1 MTTTATRSSDL
12 NATEPRLYMALDLG
26 EKAWELGFTVG
37 LGQPARRR
45 RVQAGNREQ
54 LLKEVGRA
62 KKRFGLP
69 EGAEVLSCYE
79 AGGEAFW
86 VHRFLEGL
94 GVGNVVVDSASILVE
109 RRRRRAKSDRLDV
122 QKLAPMLFR
131 YHNGERKVWRVVRV
145 PGEEAEDQRHLQRSL
160 VRSKAERNRVAS
172 RIRGLLKT
180 QGVDLARVRIVRL
193 AEEDLA
199 RLRGWKRKALPPGL
213 QGRLGVEVQRLQLTL
228 GQIRSQK
235 KERAELLKH
244 GSDARVKIVRQ
255 LMLLKGIGINGGF
268 TLSNELFAWR
278 TFSNRKEV
286 GGSAGLTPTP
296 FNTGGSPR
304 EQGIGKDGNSLVRA
318 LMIELAWG
326 WLRWQPQSGLSL
338 WFEGRF
344 GPAGKRA
351 RKIGIVAVARKLLIQ
366 LWRFVETGEVPPGAK
381 LKLKLEN

>member
-1 MTTTATRSSDL
+1 MTATATRSSDL
-12 NATEPRLYMALDLG
+12 NATEPRLYMALG

-45 RVQAGNREQ
+45 RAQAGNREQ
-54 LLKEVGRA
+54 LLKEVARA

-86 VHRFLEGL
+86 VHRFLQGL
-94 GVGNVVVDSASILVE
+94 GIGNVVVDSASILVE

-180 QGVDLARVRIVRL
+180 QGVDLARVRVVRL
-193 AEEDLA
+193 AEEDLG
-199 RLRGWKRKALPPGL
+199 RLRDWKREALPPGL

-228 GQIRSQK
+228 EQIQSQE

-244 GSDARVKIVRQ
+244 SRGARLKIVRQ

-278 TFSNRKEV
+278 KFSNRREV
-286 GGSAGLTPTP
+286 GASAGLTPTP
-296 FNTGGSPR
+296 FNSGGSPR
-304 EQGIGKDGNSLVRA
+304 E
-318 LMIELAWG
+318 
-326 WLRWQPQSGLSL
+326 
-338 WFEGRF
+338 
-344 GPAGKRA
+344 
-351 RKIGIVAVARKLLIQ
+351 
-366 LWRFVETGEVPPGAK
+366 
-381 LKLKLEN
+381 

>member
-1 MTTTATRSSDL
+1 
-12 NATEPRLYMALDLG
+12 MALDLG

-54 LLKEVGRA
+54 LLKEVARA

-160 VRSKAERNRVAS
+160 VRSKRERNRVAS

-193 AEEDLA
+193 AEEDLG
-199 RLRGWKRKALPPGL
+199 RLRGWKRKALLAGL

-244 GSDARVKIVRQ
+244 GSDARLKIVRQ

-278 TFSNRKEV
+278 KFSNRKEV

-296 FNTGGSPR
+296 FNSGESPR

-318 LMIELAWG
+318 LMIELAWC
-326 WLRWQPQSGLSL
+326 WLRWQPQSELSL

-366 LWRFVETGEVPPGAK
+366 LWRFVETGEVLPGAK
-381 LKLKLEN
+381 LKLEN